1 MLLRIAVL
9 GGTALLLSGC
19 LPPVLQ
25 VASWTVSG
33 VSYMFSGKGVG
44 DHVLSLATE
53 QDCATWRVLQGK
65 RICVDYDKQY
75 ENGWEAVASTFKV
88 PSGESA
94 DKSEDGVTDSP
105 VQVASAADES
115 PLLDS
120 SNDGDV
126 EGGVVVAENEAEQPS
141 LPNNVAAIATVE
153 DLDSIAPAAGHSA
166 SAGASTD
173 VTPVD
178 ADVEK
183 PLPAK
188 HMVVSKVQPTP
199 AKPVSLDDESDNGI
213 YLVIGSFRSNQR
225 AIKLQAR
232 HNDMDTAIMQARIS
246 GKSLYRVLAGPIG
259 KADLTAVRT
268 TLLKGGVR
276 HSWAVRLC
284 KATLTPTP
292 CASSVQQ
299 ASLR

>member
-1 MLLRIAVL
+1 
-9 GGTALLLSGC
+9 LLLSGC

-33 VSYMFSGKGVG
+33 VSYMFSGKGIG
-44 DHVLSLATE
+44 DHMLSLAAE

-65 RICVDYDKQY
+65 RICVDYDKKY
-75 ENGWEAVASTFKV
+75 ENGWEAVASTFKA
-88 PSGESA
+88 PT
-94 DKSEDGVTDSP
+94 DGSVDNPQDDVTDSP

-115 PLLDS
+115 ALLDTAYDD
-120 SNDGDV
+120 DGA
-126 EGGVVVAENEAEQPS
+126 VAVIENETNEPS
-141 LPNNVAAIATVE
+141 LPNNVAAIATVKE
-153 DLDSIAPAAGHSA
+153 LESIAPAAGPSKDLT
-166 SAGASTD
+166 S
-173 VTPVD
+173 VD
-178 ADVEK
+178 
-183 PLPAK
+183 
-188 HMVVSKVQPTP
+188 VQPEKTP
-199 AKPVSLDDESDNGI
+199 EKTAAVANVNPTLMVPVSVEDGTDNGI

-232 HNDMDTAIMQARIS
+232 HTDMDTAIMQARIS

-259 KADLTAVRT
+259 KSDLTAARRT
-268 TLLKGGVR
+268 LSKGGVR

-292 CASSVQQ
+292 CVSSVQQ

>member
-65 RICVDYDKQY
+65 RICVDYDKKY
-75 ENGWEAVASTFKV
+75 ENGWEAVASTFKA
-88 PSGESA
+88 PT
-94 DKSEDGVTDSP
+94 DGLVDNPQDDVTDSP

-115 PLLDS
+115 ALLDTA
-120 SNDGDV
+120 NDGDV
-126 EGGVVVAENEAEQPS
+126 EGGVGVIENEVDEPN
-141 LPNNVAAIATVE
+141 LPNNVAVIATVE
-153 DLDSIAPAAGHSA
+153 DLENIAPAAGPSKDLMA
-166 SAGASTD
+166 ADVQSEKPMAIANVESTP
-173 VTPVD
+173 VTPV
-178 ADVEK
+178 
-183 PLPAK
+183 
-188 HMVVSKVQPTP
+188 
-199 AKPVSLDDESDNGI
+199 SLEAGSDNGI

-232 HNDMDTAIMQARIS
+232 HTGMDTAIMQARIS

-259 KADLTAVRT
+259 KSDLTAARRT
-268 TLLKGGVR
+268 LSKGGVR

-292 CASSVQQ
+292 CVSSIQQ